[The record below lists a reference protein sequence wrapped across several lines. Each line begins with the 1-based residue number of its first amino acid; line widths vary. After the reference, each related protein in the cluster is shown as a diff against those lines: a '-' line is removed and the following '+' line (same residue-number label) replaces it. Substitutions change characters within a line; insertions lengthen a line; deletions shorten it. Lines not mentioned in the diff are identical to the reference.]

1 MACRH
6 SPPALALKFSI
17 GHRLFAS
24 VLLAILAVA
33 AAAVFLLR
41 QNVLAGFGDYAV
53 GIELDRLEELS
64 TALARQYRAAD
75 GWGFIPNGDR
85 QDWIAQ
91 ELARLQRVREDGAPA
106 VAPTVAPVAPVAPA
120 PPAAP
125 MTAEA
130 APAARAAP
138 LAADAAPAP
147 AVPPVA
153 PARPAPPAPPLP
165 PLPGPS
171 VQDAPPAPDMPGP
184 APLPLARRISLLDAR
199 GGWLAGRHPGLD
211 GTMARRALDV
221 NGRTVG
227 YLAVARAAR
236 PTDAL
241 AYAFL
246 RQLTSSLWQIV
257 ALAVLLSAVAAV
269 LLARHF
275 RRPIRQLAAGSRA
288 LSEGHFELRL
298 PAQRSDELGDLARHF
313 NALAGRLAG
322 AEQAR
327 RQWVADT
334 SHELRTPLAVLRA
347 QLEAL
352 QDGVRSA
359 TPDTLDAMLR
369 QVLALNKLIDELY
382 ALARADVGALDCKPV
397 AVDLWALACAAARG
411 FEERCAAAGLTLALD
426 AAPASATVRADP
438 DRMRQVLDNLLE
450 NSLRYTAPGG
460 RVHLHA
466 HVADGMVRLHLDDS
480 APGVPDDALARLGER
495 FYRVDASRSRAHG
508 GAGLGLALCRRLVD
522 AQGGALAFAHAPE
535 GGLRAT
541 VTLPLVK
548 EKEQG

>member
-1 MACRH
+1 M
-6 SPPALALKFSI
+6 KFSI
-17 GHRLFAS
+17 GHRLFVS

-64 TALARQYRAAD
+64 TALTRQYRAGG
-75 GWGFIPNGDR
+75 GWDFIPAEAR

-91 ELARLQRVREDGAPA
+91 ELARLQRAREVGAPA
-106 VAPTVAPVAPVAPA
+106 MPAEPAAPVA
-120 PPAAP
+120 
-125 MTAEA
+125 AEA
-130 APAARAAP
+130 P
-138 LAADAAPAP
+138 
-147 AVPPVA
+147 VPPV
-153 PARPAPPAPPLP
+153 PPVPPMPPAPPLP
-165 PLPGPS
+165 PLPGPD
-171 VQDAPPAPDMPGP
+171 VPDGP
-184 APLPLARRISLLDAR
+184 AAPAAPAGPVPDPNPGPLPLARRITLLDAH
-199 GGWLAGRHPGLD
+199 GAWLAGRRPGAATAL
-211 GTMARRALDV
+211 ARRALEVD
-221 NGRTVG
+221 GRTVG
-227 YLAVARAAR
+227 YLAVARGAR
-236 PTDAL
+236 PSDAL

-246 RQLTSSLWQIV
+246 QQLTSSLWQIV

-288 LSEGHFELRL
+288 LSDGHFDLRL
-298 PAQRSDELGDLARHF
+298 DARRSDELGDLARHF
-313 NALAGRLAG
+313 NALAARLAG
-322 AEQAR
+322 AEAAR

-359 TPDTLDAMLR
+359 TPDTWDAMLR

-397 AVDLWALACAAARG
+397 ALDLWALARDQARG
-411 FEERCAAAGLTLALD
+411 FETRLALAGLALELGPE
-426 AAPASATVRADP
+426 PATATVCADP
-438 DRMRQVLDNLLE
+438 DRMRQVLDNLFE

-466 HVADGMVRLHLDDS
+466 HADGGRIRLHLDDS
-480 APGVPDDALARLGER
+480 APGVPDDALARLSER

-508 GAGLGLALCRRLVD
+508 GAGIGLALCRRLVD
-522 AQGGALAFAHAPE
+522 AQGGTLAFAHAPL

-541 VTLPLVK
+541 ITLPLA
-548 EKEQG
+548 GDAA

>member
-1 MACRH
+1 M
-6 SPPALALKFSI
+6 KFSI

-33 AAAVFLLR
+33 ACAVFLLR
-41 QNVLAGFGDYAV
+41 QNVLAGFGDYAA

-64 TALARQYRAAD
+64 TTLARRYRAGN
-75 GWGFIPNGDR
+75 GWGFIPATGR
-85 QDWIAQ
+85 QDWIAG
-91 ELARLQRVREDGAPA
+91 ELARLQRLRENGTPA
-106 VAPTVAPVAPVAPA
+106 VAPVAPVAPV
-120 PPAAP
+120 PPAP
-125 MTAEA
+125 
-130 APAARAAP
+130 
-138 LAADAAPAP
+138 
-147 AVPPVA
+147 
-153 PARPAPPAPPLP
+153 PAPPAPPLP
-165 PLPGPS
+165 PLPGPRAADLP
-171 VQDAPPAPDMPGP
+171 VMPDLPEVPNPGP
-184 APLPLARRISLLDAR
+184 VPLVRRVSLLDAQ
-199 GGWLAGRHPGLD
+199 GAWLAGRRPGPD
-211 GTMARRALDV
+211 AATVRRALEVD
-221 NGRTVG
+221 GRTVG
-227 YLAVARAAR
+227 YLAVVRDAR
-236 PTDAL
+236 PGDAL

-246 RQLTSSLWQIV
+246 QQLTSSLWQIV
-257 ALAVLLSAVAAV
+257 ALAVALSALSAV

-275 RRPIRQLAAGSRA
+275 RSPIRQLAAGSRA
-288 LSEGHFELRL
+288 LSEGHFDLRL

-313 NALAGRLAG
+313 NALAARLAG

-382 ALARADVGALDCKPV
+382 ALARADVGALECKPV
-397 AVDLWALACAAARG
+397 ALDLWSLACAEARG
-411 FEERCAAAGLTLALD
+411 FEERFIQAGLALD
-426 AAPASATVRADP
+426 LGPGPAAHLVMADP
-438 DRMRQVLDNLLE
+438 DRIRQILANLFE

-466 HVADGMVRLHLDDS
+466 RDDGRGVHLHLDDS
-480 APGVPDDALARLGER
+480 APGVPDAALAHLGDR

-508 GAGLGLALCRRLVD
+508 GAGLGLALCRRLVE
-522 AQGGALAFAHAPE
+522 AQGGTLAFAHAPL

-541 VTLPLVK
+541 ITLPRAGD
-548 EKEQG
+548 QA